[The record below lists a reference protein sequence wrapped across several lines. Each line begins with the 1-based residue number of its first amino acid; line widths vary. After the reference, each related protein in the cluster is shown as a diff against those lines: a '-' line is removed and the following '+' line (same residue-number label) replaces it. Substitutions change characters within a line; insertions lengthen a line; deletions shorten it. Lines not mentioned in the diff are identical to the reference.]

1 MHAQTSASDVVARPA
16 DPTPPAA
23 PPVTPV
29 LPREIWTRRC
39 ALRLH
44 QLRPNGEPGLV
55 SRVASELWTQVSR
68 FNPEI
73 AAEIEHDSGY
83 WEH

>member
-1 MHAQTSASDVVARPA
+1 MHTQTSAPSSSRHPDSTLSQDV
-16 DPTPPAA
+16 
-23 PPVTPV
+23 
-29 LPREIWTRRC
+29 WTRRC

-44 QLRPNGEPGLV
+44 QLRPHGEPGLV
-55 SRVASELWTQVSR
+55 SRIASELWQQVSR